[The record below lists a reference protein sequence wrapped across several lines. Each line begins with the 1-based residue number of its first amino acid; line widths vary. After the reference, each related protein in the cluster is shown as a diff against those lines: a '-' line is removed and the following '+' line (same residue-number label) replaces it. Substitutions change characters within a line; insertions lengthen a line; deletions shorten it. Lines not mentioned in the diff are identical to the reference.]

1 MPEGSGIQFKE
12 HGTKDWPWLEDTLNY
27 ANAKLP
33 QALLLS
39 GTRMHRADMVDMG
52 LGCLQ
57 WLLAIQTDH
66 HHFVPIGSNGWYPK
80 GGKRTRFDQQPIET
94 KAMVDAC
101 VEAYSI
107 TRDRQWFE
115 NTVFCFNWFL
125 GHNDLNM
132 PLYDPQTGGCRD
144 GLMMDGINQNEGAE
158 STLAWLLSLLTMQKL
173 YADELL
179 NQPVSQSQYAHNLI
193 KLKEI

>member
-1 MPEGSGIQFKE
+1 
-12 HGTKDWPWLEDTLNY
+12 
-27 ANAKLP
+27 
-33 QALLLS
+33 
-39 GTRMHRADMVDMG
+39 MHRADMVDMG